1 MGFGIGRRVDTE
13 RINVVYLAIDIS
25 DQREEGVDDR
35 VEQAMRYPVCT
46 WSFFDAVFGENSVQD
61 SFGMF

>member
-46 WSFFDAVFGENSVQD
+46 WSFFDAVFG
-61 SFGMF
+61 